1 MCGISG
7 IIHLDRSPVP
17 EPQIWDMIK
26 AMKHRGPNDNGTF
39 FEDGVG
45 FGFVRLSIID
55 LSPAGH
61 QPMFSHD
68 ERYVIIFNGEIFN
81 YIEVREE
88 LKAKGHVFKTQ
99 TDTEVLI
106 QSYVEWGEDMLHKL
120 NGMWTFV
127 IYDRKEKTLFGSRD
141 RYGIKPLYYCI
152 DGNRLLFASEIPSI
166 LAVLGRKPTA
176 DQSALFDFLIF
187 NRTDQDEK
195 TFFSEIKKVNHG
207 CYFNMKLSPQESSVA
222 KAMKIVKWYDLRR
235 ELKEPFKDPEEFR
248 EMFVSSIALRLRSD
262 VPIGVCLSGG
272 LDSSSIVSTM
282 IKDFDK
288 RDVHTFSAIYGEG
301 KFGDESKFIYLYK
314 DELPNMHYIMP
325 DDKTIMA
332 DIPLMVRAHAEPIAS
347 TGPYAQYK
355 VMELAKNHVTVTLD
369 GQGADEML
377 AGYHYFFGFHF
388 KNLLLKGKLGTLGS
402 EMVHYYRKHRAI
414 LGLMSFI
421 LFMLPAGVRAR
432 VRAMEKGY
440 IDEEF
445 YATHA
450 AIANTIAGELYGS
463 PTLQDALINH
473 FEYKLEHLLKWE
485 DRNSMWFSLE
495 ARVPFLDHRLVE
507 RTLTLPDEM
516 IINDGMTKQI
526 LREAMKGR
534 LPEQIRM
541 RRDKIGFGTPHDE
554 WFRTP
559 AFQEYI
565 RGIINS
571 PSFASR
577 GLVDVRKVKA
587 IYEQHVRREG
597 NHGKE
602 IWKWLHLENWFQT
615 FID

>member
-39 FEDGVG
+39 FEDGIG

-81 YIEVREE
+81 YVELREE
-88 LKAKGHVFKTQ
+88 LKAKGHQFRTK

-127 IYDRKEKTLFGSRD
+127 IYDRKEKTVFGSRD
-141 RYGIKPLYYCI
+141 RYGIKPLYYAI
-152 DGNRLLFASEIPSI
+152 DGNRLIFASEIPSI
-166 LAVLGRKPTA
+166 LAVLGKKPTA
-176 DQSALFDFLIF
+176 DQNALFDFLIF
-187 NRTDQDEK
+187 NRTDQDEN

-207 CYFNMKLSPQESSVA
+207 CYFKMRVA
-222 KAMKIVKWYDLRR
+222 PSEGPAQKAMKITKWYDLRK

-248 EMFVSSIALRLRSD
+248 EMFVSSVALRLRSD

-288 RDVHTFSAIYGEG
+288 RDVHTFSAVYGEG
-301 KFGDESKFIYLYK
+301 KFGDESKFIHLYK

-332 DIPLMVRAHAEPIAS
+332 DIPEMVRAHAEPIAS

-377 AGYHYFFGFHF
+377 AGYHYFFGFYF
-388 KNLLLKGKLGTLGS
+388 KNLLLKGKVGGMAS
-402 EMVHYYRKHRAI
+402 EMVSYYRKHRSM
-414 LGLMSFI
+414 LGLISFI

-432 VRAMEKGY
+432 ARAMEKGY

-445 YATHA
+445 YSAHSVN
-450 AIANTIAGELYGS
+450 ANSIAGELYGS
-463 PTLQDALINH
+463 ATLQDALINH

-507 RTLTLPDEM
+507 RTLTMPDNM
-516 IINDGMTKQI
+516 IIRDGMTKHV

-534 LPEQIRM
+534 LPEPIRM

-565 RGIINS
+565 RGIIHS

-577 GLVDVRKVKA
+577 GLVDVKKVQS
-587 IYEQHVRREG
+587 IYEQHVRKEG

-602 IWKWLHLENWFQT
+602 IWKWLHLENWFNK

>member
-39 FEDGVG
+39 FEEGIG

-81 YIEVREE
+81 YVELREE
-88 LKAKGHVFKTQ
+88 LKAKGHQFRTK

-127 IYDRKEKTLFGSRD
+127 IYDRKEKTVFGSRD
-141 RYGIKPLYYCI
+141 RYGIKPLYYAI
-152 DGNRLLFASEIPSI
+152 DGNRLIFASEIPSI
-166 LAVLGRKPTA
+166 LAVLGKKPTA
-176 DQSALFDFLIF
+176 DQNALFDFLIF
-187 NRTDQDEK
+187 NRTDQDEN

-207 CYFNMKLSPQESSVA
+207 CYFKMRVA
-222 KAMKIVKWYDLRR
+222 PSEGPVQKAMKITKWYDLRK

-282 IKDFDK
+282 IHDFDK
-288 RDVHTFSAIYGEG
+288 RDVHTFSAVYGEG
-301 KFGDESKFIYLYK
+301 KFGDESKFIHLYK
-314 DELPNMHYIMP
+314 DDLPNMHYIMP

-332 DIPLMVRAHAEPIAS
+332 DIPEMVRAHAEPIAS

-377 AGYHYFFGFHF
+377 GGYHYFFGFHF
-388 KNLLLKGKLGTLGS
+388 KNLLLKGKVGGMAS
-402 EMVHYYRKHRAI
+402 EMVSYYRKHRSM
-414 LGLMSFI
+414 LGLISFI

-432 VRAMEKGY
+432 TRAMEKGY

-445 YATHA
+445 YSAHA
-450 AIANTIAGELYGS
+450 VNANSIAGELYGS
-463 PTLQDALINH
+463 ATLQDALINH

-507 RTLTLPDEM
+507 RTLTMPDNM
-516 IINDGMTKQI
+516 IIRDGMTKHV

-534 LPEQIRM
+534 LPEPIRM

-565 RGIINS
+565 RSIIHS

-577 GLVDVRKVKA
+577 GLVDVKKVQS
-587 IYEQHVRREG
+587 IYEQHVRKEG

-602 IWKWLHLENWFQT
+602 IWKWLHLENWFNK

>member
-17 EPQIWDMIK
+17 EPQIWEMIK

-81 YIEVREE
+81 YVELREE
-88 LKAKGHVFKTQ
+88 LKAKGHQFRTK

-141 RYGIKPLYYCI
+141 RYGIKPLYCAI
-152 DGNRLLFASEIPSI
+152 DGKRLIFASEIPSI
-166 LAVLGRKPTA
+166 LAVLGKKPTA
-176 DQSALFDFLIF
+176 DQEALFDFLIF

-195 TFFSEIKKVNHG
+195 TFFSEIKKINHG
-207 CYFNMKLSPQESSVA
+207 CYFKMKVA
-222 KAMKIVKWYDLRR
+222 PSEGSIAQAMKIVNWYDLRKQ
-235 ELKEPFKDPEEFR
+235 LKEPFKDPEEFR
-248 EMFVSSIALRLRSD
+248 EMFASSIALRLRSD

-282 IKDFDK
+282 IHDFDK

-301 KFGDESKFIYLYK
+301 QFGDESKFIYLYK
-314 DELPNMHYIMP
+314 DVLPNMHYIMP

-388 KNLLLKGKLGTLGS
+388 KNLLLKGKIGTLAA
-402 EMVHYYRKHRAI
+402 EMVHYYRKHRAV

-432 VRAMEKGY
+432 ARAMEKGY

-445 YATHA
+445 YAAHA
-450 AIANTIAGELYGS
+450 ANANTIAGELYGS
-463 PTLQDALINH
+463 ATLQDALINH
-473 FEYKLEHLLKWE
+473 FEFKLEHLLKWE

-516 IINDGMTKQI
+516 IINNGMTKQI

-534 LPEQIRM
+534 LPEPIRI

-559 AFQEYI
+559 AFQDYI
-565 RGIINS
+565 KGIINS

-577 GLVDVRKVKA
+577 GLVDVKKVQS
-587 IYEQHVRREG
+587 IYEQHVRKEG

>member
-7 IIHLDRSPVP
+7 IIHLDCSPVP

-45 FGFVRLSIID
+45 FGFVRLSILD

-81 YIEVREE
+81 YIEIREE
-88 LKAKGHVFKTQ
+88 LKAKGHQFRTQ

-127 IYDRKEKTLFGSRD
+127 IYDRKEKTVFGSRD

-152 DGNRLLFASEIPSI
+152 DGNRLIFASEIPSI

-176 DQSALFDFLIF
+176 NQEALFDFLIF
-187 NRTDQDEK
+187 NRTDQNEN

-207 CYFNMKLSPQESSVA
+207 CYFKMRVNPNEGSAAQA
-222 KAMKIVKWYDLRR
+222 FKIENWYDLRK

-248 EMFVSSIALRLRSD
+248 EMFASSIALRLRSD

-282 IKDFDK
+282 IHDFDK

-301 KFGDESKFIYLYK
+301 QFGDESKFIYLYK

-355 VMELAKNHVTVTLD
+355 VMELAKDHVTVTLD

-388 KNLLLKGKLGTLGS
+388 KNLLLKGKLGTLAS
-402 EMVHYYRKHRAI
+402 EMVQYYRKHRAV

-432 VRAMEKGY
+432 ARAMEKGY

-445 YATHA
+445 YAMHA
-450 AIANTIAGELYGS
+450 ANANTIAGELYGS

-473 FEYKLEHLLKWE
+473 FEFKLEHLLKWE

-516 IINDGMTKQI
+516 IINEGMTKQI

-534 LPEQIRM
+534 LPEPIRV

-602 IWKWLHLENWFQT
+602 IWKWIHLENWFQT

>member
-17 EPQIWDMIK
+17 ESQIWDMIK

-39 FEDGVG
+39 FEDGIG

-81 YIEVREE
+81 YVELREE
-88 LKAKGHVFKTQ
+88 LIAKGHRFRTK

-106 QSYVEWGEDMLHKL
+106 TSYVEWGEDMLHRL

-127 IYDRKEKTLFGSRD
+127 IYDRKEKTVFGSRD

-176 DQSALFDFLIF
+176 DQNALFDFLIF
-187 NRTDQDEK
+187 NRTDQDEN
-195 TFFSEIKKVNHG
+195 TFFSEIKKINHG
-207 CYFNMKLSPQESSVA
+207 CYFKLRVA
-222 KAMKIVKWYDLRR
+222 PGQGDVRKAMQITKWYDLRK

-272 LDSSSIVSTM
+272 LDSSSIVTTM

-288 RDVHTFSAIYGEG
+288 RDVHTFSAVYGEG
-301 KFGDESKFIYLYK
+301 KFGDESKFIHLYK

-332 DIPLMVRAHAEPIAS
+332 DIPEMVRAHAEPIAS

-355 VMELAKNHVTVTLD
+355 VMELAKDHVTVTLD

-388 KNLLLKGKLGTLGS
+388 KNLLLKGKLGGMAS
-402 EMVHYYRKHRAI
+402 EMFSYYRKHRSM
-414 LGLMSFI
+414 LGLISFI

-432 VRAMEKGY
+432 ARAMEKGY

-445 YATHA
+445 FSAHA
-450 AIANTIAGELYGS
+450 VNANSIAGELYGS
-463 PTLQDALINH
+463 ATLQDALINH

-507 RTLTLPDEM
+507 RTITMPDNM
-516 IINDGMTKQI
+516 IIRDGMTKHV

-534 LPEQIRM
+534 LPEPIRM

-565 RGIINS
+565 KGIIHA

-577 GLVDVRKVKA
+577 GLVDVKKVQSL
-587 IYEQHVRREG
+587 YNQHVRREG

-602 IWKWLHLENWFQT
+602 IWKWLHLENWFNK

>member
-39 FEDGVG
+39 FEDGIG

-81 YIEVREE
+81 YVELREE
-88 LKAKGHVFKTQ
+88 LIAKGHQFRTK

-106 QSYVEWGEDMLHKL
+106 TSYVEWGEDMLHRL

-127 IYDRKEKTLFGSRD
+127 IYDRKEKTVFGSRD
-141 RYGIKPLYYCI
+141 RYGIKPLYYAI
-152 DGNRLLFASEIPSI
+152 DGNRLIFASEIPSI
-166 LAVLGRKPTA
+166 LAVMGRKPTA
-176 DQSALFDFLIF
+176 DQSALYDFLIF
-187 NRTDQDEK
+187 NRTDQDEN

-207 CYFNMKLSPQESSVA
+207 CYFKIRVA
-222 KAMKIVKWYDLRR
+222 PDKGGVRKAMSITRWYDLRK

-248 EMFVSSIALRLRSD
+248 EMFVSSIGLRLRSD

-288 RDVHTFSAIYGEG
+288 RDVHTFSAVYGEG
-301 KFGDESKFIYLYK
+301 KFGDESKFIHLYK

-332 DIPLMVRAHAEPIAS
+332 DIPEMVRAHAEPIAS

-377 AGYHYFFGFHF
+377 GGYHYFFGFHF
-388 KNLLLKGKLGTLGS
+388 KNLLLKGKLGGMTS
-402 EMVHYYRKHRAI
+402 EMISYYRKHKSMLALI
-414 LGLMSFI
+414 SFI

-432 VRAMEKGY
+432 ARAMEKGY

-445 YATHA
+445 FSTNSVNASS
-450 AIANTIAGELYGS
+450 IADELYGS
-463 PTLQDALINH
+463 ATLQDALINH

-507 RTLTLPDEM
+507 RTLTMPDDM
-516 IINDGMTKQI
+516 IIRDGMTKHV

-534 LPEQIRM
+534 LPEPIRM

-565 RGIINS
+565 RGIIHS
-571 PSFASR
+571 PSFATR
-577 GLVDVRKVKA
+577 GLMDVKKVQSL
-587 IYEQHVRREG
+587 YEQHVRREG

-602 IWKWLHLENWFQT
+602 IWKWLHLENWFNK

>member
-7 IIHLDRSPVP
+7 IIHLDRAPVP

-81 YIEVREE
+81 YVELREE
-88 LKAKGHVFKTQ
+88 LKSKGHQFRTQ

-127 IYDRKEKTLFGSRD
+127 IYDRKEKTVFGSRD

-176 DQSALFDFLIF
+176 DQTALFDFLIF
-187 NRTDQDEK
+187 NRTDQNED

-207 CYFNMKLSPQESSVA
+207 HYFKIKVEPGKPMAQALSI
-222 KAMKIVKWYDLRR
+222 KKWYDLRK

-314 DELPNMHYIMP
+314 DDLCNMHYIMP
-325 DDKTIMA
+325 DDKTLMA
-332 DIPLMVRAHAEPIAS
+332 DIPQMVRAHAEPIAS

-355 VMELAKNHVTVTLD
+355 VMELAKDHVTVTLD

-388 KNLLLKGKLGTLGS
+388 KNLLLKGKLGGMAS
-402 EMVHYYRKHRAI
+402 EMLHYYGKHRAL
-414 LGLMSFI
+414 LGLMSFV

-432 VRAMEKGY
+432 ARAMEKGY
-440 IDEEF
+440 IDAEF
-445 YATHA
+445 YSAHA
-450 AIANTIAGELYGS
+450 ANANTIAGELYGS
-463 PTLQDALINH
+463 NTLQEALINH
-473 FEYKLEHLLKWE
+473 FEFKLEHLLKWE

-516 IINDGMTKQI
+516 IIKEGMTKHI

-534 LPEQIRM
+534 LPEPIRV

-559 AFQEYI
+559 KFQEYI
-565 RGIINS
+565 KDIIYS
-571 PSFASR
+571 QSFASR
-577 GLVDVRKVKA
+577 GLVDVKKVQSL
-587 IYEQHVRREG
+587 YEQHLRREAS
-597 NHGKE
+597 HGKE
-602 IWKWLHLENWFQT
+602 IWKWLHLENWFNK

>member
-39 FEDGVG
+39 FEDGIG

-81 YIEVREE
+81 YVELREE
-88 LKAKGHVFKTQ
+88 LIAKGHQFRTK

-106 QSYVEWGEDMLHKL
+106 TSYVEWGEDMLHRL

-127 IYDRKEKTLFGSRD
+127 IYDRKEKTVFGSRD
-141 RYGIKPLYYCI
+141 RYGIKPLYYAI
-152 DGNRLLFASEIPSI
+152 DGNRLFFASEIPSI
-166 LAVLGRKPTA
+166 LAVMGRKPTA
-176 DQSALFDFLIF
+176 DQSALYDFLIF
-187 NRTDQDEK
+187 NRTDQDEN
-195 TFFSEIKKVNHG
+195 TFFSEIKKINHG
-207 CYFNMKLSPQESSVA
+207 CYFKLRVA
-222 KAMKIVKWYDLRR
+222 PGQGGVRQAMSITKWYDLRK
-235 ELKEPFKDPEEFR
+235 EMKEPFKDPEEFR

-288 RDVHTFSAIYGEG
+288 RDVHTFSAVYGEG
-301 KFGDESKFIYLYK
+301 RFGDESKFIHLYK

-332 DIPLMVRAHAEPIAS
+332 DIPEMVRAHAEPIAS

-355 VMELAKNHVTVTLD
+355 VMELAKEHVTVTLD

-377 AGYHYFFGFHF
+377 GGYHYFFGFHF
-388 KNLLLKGKLGTLGS
+388 KNLLLKGKLGGMTS
-402 EMVHYYRKHRAI
+402 EMISYYRKHKSMLALI
-414 LGLMSFI
+414 SFI

-432 VRAMEKGY
+432 ARAMEKGY

-445 YATHA
+445 FSANSVHA
-450 AIANTIAGELYGS
+450 SSIADELYGS
-463 PTLQDALINH
+463 ATLQDALINH

-507 RTLTLPDEM
+507 RTLTMPDDM
-516 IINDGMTKQI
+516 IIRDGMTKHV

-534 LPEQIRM
+534 LPEPIRM

-565 RGIINS
+565 RGIIHS
-571 PSFASR
+571 QSFATR
-577 GLVDVRKVKA
+577 GLMDVKKVQS
-587 IYEQHVRREG
+587 IYEQHVRKEG

-602 IWKWLHLENWFQT
+602 IWKWLHLENWFNK

>member
-39 FEDGVG
+39 FEDGIG
-45 FGFVRLSIID
+45 LGFVRLSIID

-81 YIEVREE
+81 YIEIREE
-88 LKAKGHVFKTQ
+88 LKAKGHHFRTQ

-106 QSYVEWGEDMLHKL
+106 QSYVEWGEDMLHRL

-127 IYDRKEKTLFGSRD
+127 IYDRQEKTVFGSRD

-152 DGNRLLFASEIPSI
+152 DGNRLIFASEIPSI
-166 LAVLGRKPTA
+166 LAVMGRKPTA
-176 DQSALFDFLIF
+176 DQTALFDFLIF
-187 NRTDQDEK
+187 NRTDQDEN
-195 TFFSEIKKVNHG
+195 TFFTEIKKVNHG
-207 CYFNMKLSPQESSVA
+207 CYFKIRVTPDKGGVRQ
-222 KAMKIVKWYDLRR
+222 AMSIKKWYELRK

-288 RDVHTFSAIYGEG
+288 RDVHTFSAVYGDG
-301 KFGDESKFIYLYK
+301 QFGDESKFIHLYK

-332 DIPLMVRAHAEPIAS
+332 DIPEMVRAHAEPIAS

-355 VMELAKNHVTVTLD
+355 VMELAKDHVTVTLD

-388 KNLLLKGKLGTLGS
+388 KNLLLKGKLGGMAS
-402 EMVHYYRKHRAI
+402 EMFSYYRKHKSM
-414 LGLMSFI
+414 LGLLSFI
-421 LFMLPAGVRAR
+421 LFMLPAGIRAR
-432 VRAMEKGY
+432 ARAMEKGY

-445 YATHA
+445 YSAHA
-450 AIANTIAGELYGS
+450 VNANSIAGELYGS
-463 PTLQDALINH
+463 STLQDALVNH

-507 RTLTLPDEM
+507 RTLTMPDNM
-516 IINDGMTKQI
+516 IIRDGMTKHV

-534 LPEQIRM
+534 LPEPIRM

-565 RGIINS
+565 KGIIHS

-577 GLVDVRKVKA
+577 GLVDVKKVQS
-587 IYEQHVRREG
+587 IYEQHIRREG

-602 IWKWLHLENWFQT
+602 IWKWLHLENWFNK

>member
-355 VMELAKNHVTVTLD
+355 VMELAKDHVTVTLD

-450 AIANTIAGELYGS
+450 ANANTIAGELYGS